1 MQVSADH
8 NQKERKELAACE
20 TAYQL
25 RVGFAQIFEHDPKD
39 RVADEKQSGQNSIWL
54 ACARPHKPQNRKQDN
69 PFEKRFVKLRRMTR
83 RQNGVQCGPN
93 FRLAA
98 YRVDDRIRRG

>member
-1 MQVSADH
+1 MTSLRGHFSRVHRSHLAYYDKRHADH

-83 RQNGVQCGPN
+83 R
-93 FRLAA
+93 
-98 YRVDDRIRRG
+98 